1 MNQQGG
7 KVGPDL
13 NAPQSI
19 VTYRPEQMIMEF
31 ISHPSVYRYTQ
42 MPDHP
47 DLTDQDLDNLIAYF
61 EYMNQLRK

>member
-13 NAPQSI
+13 NAPKSI
-19 VTYRPEQMIMEF
+19 VAYRSEYMIKEF
-31 ISHPSVYRYTQ
+31 IKHPSEYRYTQ

-47 DLTDQDLDNLIAYF
+47 DLTEQDLNNLIAYF
-61 EYMNQLRK
+61 RYMNGLRK